1 MASKYILELVFTS
14 QNRGITMNDETSEF
28 NVISIEGLEASEYT
42 IKSVESNQD
51 GMIVTSKK
59 IEPREIRIV
68 GDIEK
73 NDNEDFNRR
82 LLISFFNPKFDDGLL
97 KVNRNNNKKKI
108 SYEVSS
114 FKFTNT
120 NMYEPTEFE
129 IILEC
134 SNPYFDS
141 IDNYGKNI
149 AKVTKQFAFPLV
161 ILEGKGKIMGYKT
174 YNNNVQLLNDGDCET
189 GCEIRIRAL
198 SDVSNPKILLNDK
211 FIQVNTKMEFG
222 NELVINTNER
232 KKSITLNGE
241 NAIQKINRK
250 STFFSLDV
258 GDNVMKYESDEGYQD
273 MEIYVYFYKK
283 YLGV

>member
-1 MASKYILELVFTS
+1 MVSKNILELVFTS
-14 QNRGITMNDETSEF
+14 QNREIKMNDKTSEF
-28 NVISIEGLEASEYT
+28 NLISIEGLEASEYS
-42 IKSVESNQD
+42 IKSVDSNQD
-51 GMIVTSKK
+51 GIIVTSRK

-108 SYEVSS
+108 QYEVSS

-134 SNPYFDS
+134 PNPYFES

-161 ILEGKGKIMGYKT
+161 ILQGKGKIMGYKT

-189 GCEIRIRAL
+189 GCEIRIKAL

-222 NELVINTNER
+222 DELVINTNQR
-232 KKSITLNGE
+232 KKSITLNGQ

-250 STFFSLDV
+250 STFFSLNV

>member
-1 MASKYILELVFTS
+1 MASKNKLELVFTS
-14 QNRGITMNDETSEF
+14 QNKEIKMNDETSEF
-28 NVISIEGLEASEYT
+28 NIISIEGLEASQYS
-42 IKSVESNQD
+42 IKSIDSKQD
-51 GMIVTSKK
+51 GCIVTSRK

-73 NDNEDFNRR
+73 NENEDFNRR
-82 LLISFFNPKFDDGLL
+82 LLISFFNPKFDGLM
-97 KVNRNNNKKKI
+97 KVNRNNDKKKI

-114 FKFTNT
+114 FRFTNT
-120 NMYEPTEFE
+120 NMYEYSEFE
-129 IILEC
+129 IVLEC
-134 SNPYFDS
+134 PNPYFES

-189 GCEIRIRAL
+189 GCEIHIKAL
-198 SDVSNPKILLNDK
+198 SDVSNPKILLNNK
-211 FIQVNTKMEFG
+211 FVQVNTKMEFG
-222 NELVINTNER
+222 DELVINTNQR
-232 KKSITLNGE
+232 KKSIILNGK
-241 NAIQKINRK
+241 NVIQRINRK

>member
-1 MASKYILELVFTS
+1 MASKNKLELVFTS
-14 QNRGITMNDETSEF
+14 QNKEIRMNDKISGF
-28 NVISIEGLEASEYT
+28 NIISIEGLEASKYS
-42 IKSVESNQD
+42 IQKVDSNQD
-51 GMIVTSKK
+51 GSIVTFKK
-59 IEPREIRIV
+59 IEPREITIV

-73 NDNEDFNRR
+73 NENEDFNRR
-82 LLISFFNPKFDDGLL
+82 LLISFFNPKFDGLM

-108 SYEVSS
+108 QYEVSS

-134 SNPYFDS
+134 PNPYFES

-174 YNNNVQLLNDGDCET
+174 YNNDVQLLNDGDCET
-189 GCEIRIRAL
+189 GCEIRIKAL
-198 SDVSNPKILLNDK
+198 SDVSNPKISLNDK
-211 FIQVNTKMEFG
+211 FIEVKTKMEFG
-222 NELVINTNER
+222 DELVINTNER
-232 KKSITLNGE
+232 KKSITINGQ
-241 NAIQKINRK
+241 NVIQRINRK
-250 STFFSLDV
+250 STFFSLNV

>member
-1 MASKYILELVFTS
+1 MASKNKLELVFTS
-14 QNRGITMNDETSEF
+14 QNKEIRMNDKISGF
-28 NVISIEGLEASEYT
+28 NIISIEGLEASKYS
-42 IKSVESNQD
+42 IQKVDSNQD
-51 GMIVTSKK
+51 GSIVTFKK
-59 IEPREIRIV
+59 IEPREITIV

-73 NDNEDFNRR
+73 NENEDFNRR
-82 LLISFFNPKFDDGLL
+82 LLISFFNPKFDGLM

-108 SYEVSS
+108 QYEVSS

-120 NMYEPTEFE
+120 NMYETTEFE

-134 SNPYFDS
+134 PNPYFES

-174 YNNNVQLLNDGDCET
+174 YNNDVQLLNDGDCET
-189 GCEIRIRAL
+189 GCEIRIKAL
-198 SDVSNPKILLNDK
+198 SDVSNPKISLNDK
-211 FIQVNTKMEFG
+211 FIEVKTKMEFG
-222 NELVINTNER
+222 DELVINTNER
-232 KKSITLNGE
+232 KKSITINGQ
-241 NAIQKINRK
+241 NVIQRINRK
-250 STFFSLDV
+250 STFFSLNV